1 MYKLLSSDIELFKKQ
16 SLIFVKNRPWDS
28 IVTKIGMF
36 IHSSKF
42 EQFIVFDGNIDETG
56 DIYAD
61 GEDPFNSVSRS
72 LCDRAIEIQK
82 ENYIRT
88 KEIIWGI
95 TFTLH
100 FDGEIKV
107 EYNPRIPEWYEGN
120 PTIDL
125 DEEIKKETLTD
136 SSTQSNIYQDG
147 VKSLNIQSIY
157 LACRKE
163 LELKTLKASNDWGM
177 NIVDEWDIDL
187 VIGGITFNIGDRQ
200 EFFEINVIGTYDER
214 NQTFMWAWEHP
225 SIPQDLQEVAL
236 IVKKYGEQYEI
247 AELQQQLVYCS
258 EEEAWNFTA
267 LAAHLAK
274 ADGAYRGKVNGNWI
288 YIVFKNDSK

>member
-61 GEDPFNSVSRS
+61 GEDPFNSISSS

-82 ENYIRT
+82 ENYIRK

-100 FDGEIKV
+100 FD
-107 EYNPRIPEWYEGN
+107 
-120 PTIDL
+120 
-125 DEEIKKETLTD
+125 
-136 SSTQSNIYQDG
+136 
-147 VKSLNIQSIY
+147 
-157 LACRKE
+157 
-163 LELKTLKASNDWGM
+163 
-177 NIVDEWDIDL
+177 
-187 VIGGITFNIGDRQ
+187 
-200 EFFEINVIGTYDER
+200 
-214 NQTFMWAWEHP
+214 
-225 SIPQDLQEVAL
+225 
-236 IVKKYGEQYEI
+236 
-247 AELQQQLVYCS
+247 
-258 EEEAWNFTA
+258 
-267 LAAHLAK
+267 
-274 ADGAYRGKVNGNWI
+274 
-288 YIVFKNDSK
+288 